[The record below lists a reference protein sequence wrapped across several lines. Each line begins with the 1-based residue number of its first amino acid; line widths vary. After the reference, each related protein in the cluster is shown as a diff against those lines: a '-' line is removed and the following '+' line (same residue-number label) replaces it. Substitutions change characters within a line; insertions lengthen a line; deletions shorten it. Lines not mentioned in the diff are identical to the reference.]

1 VYSVSSRKLSDAKIC
16 THPMGSVTYDAITQK
31 AQENNGDRWM
41 LTMGLSGSLG
51 SVMTK
56 FFSIRSSVVARSI
69 PCLMSLS
76 LSSLARRSGSGAGAG
91 ASLVVP
97 VELFFPFFNLPKRN
111 HVSMSHGNRGAWRL

>member
-1 VYSVSSRKLSDAKIC
+1 MVAL
-16 THPMGSVTYDAITQK
+16 
-31 AQENNGDRWM
+31 